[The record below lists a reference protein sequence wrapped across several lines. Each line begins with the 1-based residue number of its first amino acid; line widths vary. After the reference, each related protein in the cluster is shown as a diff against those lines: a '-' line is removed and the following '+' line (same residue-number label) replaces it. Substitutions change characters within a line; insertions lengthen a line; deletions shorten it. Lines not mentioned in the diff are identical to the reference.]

1 MSEKP
6 SLELCKSL
14 IMLRDYNISGKI
26 NLIDVPALL
35 QTLHYWRVY
44 LYYYCSWIRILTDE
58 IDFISMKL
66 YILTIISISYSITQT
81 NLDDHFL
88 FY

>member
-44 LYYYCSWIRILTDE
+44 FYYYRSWIRILTDE
-58 IDFISMKL
+58 IDFISMKW
-66 YILTIISISYSITQT
+66 YILTIISINYSITQT